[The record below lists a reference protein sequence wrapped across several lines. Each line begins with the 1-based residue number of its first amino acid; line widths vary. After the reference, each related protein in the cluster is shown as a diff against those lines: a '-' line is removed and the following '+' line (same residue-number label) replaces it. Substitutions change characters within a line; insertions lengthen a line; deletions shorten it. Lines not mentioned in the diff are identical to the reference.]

1 MFNRCTDERSIAK
14 HERVAV
20 IAVVDYGAGNLRS
33 VTNVLD
39 LLQAKY
45 QVVCDAS
52 SIAGAS
58 KVLLPGVGHFGQLS
72 SAIDQLDL
80 RSALID
86 SISAGVPYLGICLG
100 MQVLFSGS
108 DESPESLGLG
118 IFNASVHKFETS
130 ERIPHMGW
138 NTLESQGPSLLVN
151 ASQVR
156 ERAYFAHSYYCPA
169 VPSTTFTCEYG
180 SVFSAV
186 VEHNNVFGVQFHP
199 EKSAQFGV
207 GVIRKFVGL

>member
-1 MFNRCTDERSIAK
+1 
-14 HERVAV
+14 V

-156 ERAYFAHSYYCPA
+156 ERAYFAHSYYCPV

>member
-1 MFNRCTDERSIAK
+1 MFNRCADERPIAEHK
-14 HERVAV
+14 RVAV
-20 IAVVDYGAGNLRS
+20 IAVIDYGAGNLRS

-45 QVVCDAS
+45 RIVRDAA
-52 SIAGAS
+52 SISEAS

-80 RSALID
+80 RSALIK
-86 SISAGVPYLGICLG
+86 SIRSGIPYLGICLG

-108 DESPESLGLG
+108 DESPESKGLG
-118 IFNASVHKFETS
+118 IFDASVHKFESS
-130 ERIPHMGW
+130 ERVPHMGW
-138 NTLESQGPSLLVN
+138 NTLESQAPSVLVEAN
-151 ASQVR
+151 QVQ
-156 ERAYFAHSYYCPA
+156 ERAYFAHSYFCPV

-186 VEHNNVFGVQFHP
+186 VEYNNVFGVQFHP

>member
-1 MFNRCTDERSIAK
+1 MI
-14 HERVAV
+14 AV
-20 IAVVDYGAGNLRS
+20 IDYGAGNLRS

-39 LLQAKY
+39 LLQAEY
-45 QVVCDAS
+45 RVVRDAA
-52 SIAGAS
+52 SISEAS

-80 RSALID
+80 RSALIN
-86 SISAGVPYLGICLG
+86 SIRSGIPYLGICLG

-108 DESPESLGLG
+108 DESPESKGLG
-118 IFNASVHKFETS
+118 IFDASVHKFESS
-130 ERIPHMGW
+130 ERVPHMGW
-138 NTLESQGPSLLVN
+138 NTLESQAPSVLVE

-156 ERAYFAHSYYCPA
+156 ERAYFAHSYFCPV

-207 GVIRKFVGL
+207 GVIQKFVGL

>member
-52 SIAGAS
+52 SITGAS

-156 ERAYFAHSYYCPA
+156 ERAYFAHSYYCPV

>member
-1 MFNRCTDERSIAK
+1 MFNRCADERPIAEHK
-14 HERVAV
+14 RVAV
-20 IAVVDYGAGNLRS
+20 IAVIDYGAGNLRS

-45 QVVCDAS
+45 RIVRDAA
-52 SIAGAS
+52 SISEAS

-80 RSALID
+80 RSALIN
-86 SISAGVPYLGICLG
+86 SIRSGIPYLGICLG

-108 DESPESLGLG
+108 DESPKSKGLG
-118 IFNASVHKFETS
+118 IFDASVHKFESS
-130 ERIPHMGW
+130 ERVPHMGW
-138 NTLESQGPSLLVN
+138 NTLESQAPSVLVE

-156 ERAYFAHSYYCPA
+156 ERAYFAHSYFCPV

-186 VEHNNVFGVQFHP
+186 VEENNVFGVQFHP

>member
-1 MFNRCTDERSIAK
+1 MI
-14 HERVAV
+14 AV
-20 IAVVDYGAGNLRS
+20 IDYGAGNLRS

-39 LLQAKY
+39 LFQAEY
-45 QVVCDAS
+45 QVVRDAS
-52 SIAGAS
+52 SISQAS

-80 RSALID
+80 RSALIE
-86 SISAGVPYLGICLG
+86 SIRSGIPYLGICLG

-108 DESPESLGLG
+108 DESPESKGLG
-118 IFNASVHKFETS
+118 IFDASVHKFESS
-130 ERIPHMGW
+130 ERVPHMGW
-138 NTLESQGPSLLVN
+138 NTLDSQAPSALVEAN
-151 ASQVR
+151 QVQ
-156 ERAYFAHSYYCPA
+156 EYAYFAHSYFCPV

-186 VEHNNVFGVQFHP
+186 VEENNVFGVQFHP

>member
-1 MFNRCTDERSIAK
+1 
-14 HERVAV
+14 V
-20 IAVVDYGAGNLRS
+20 IAVIDYGAGNLRS

-39 LLQAKY
+39 LLQAEY
-45 QVVCDAS
+45 QVVRDAS
-52 SIAGAS
+52 SISEAS

-86 SISAGVPYLGICLG
+86 SIRSGIPYLGICLG

-108 DESPESLGLG
+108 DESPESKGLG
-118 IFNASVHKFETS
+118 IFDASVHKFESS
-130 ERIPHMGW
+130 ERVPHMGW
-138 NTLESQGPSLLVN
+138 NTLESQAPSVLVEAN
-151 ASQVR
+151 QAQ
-156 ERAYFAHSYYCPA
+156 EHAYFAHSYFCPV
-169 VPSTTFTCEYG
+169 VPYTTFTCEYG

-186 VEHNNVFGVQFHP
+186 VEENNVFGVQFHP

-207 GVIRKFVGL
+207 SVIRKFVGL

>member
-1 MFNRCTDERSIAK
+1 MFNRCTDERSVAK

-118 IFNASVHKFETS
+118 IFDASVHKFETS

-138 NTLESQGPSLLVN
+138 NTIDSQAPSALIE
-151 ASQVR
+151 ASQVQ
-156 ERAYFAHSYYCPA
+156 EHAYFAHSYFCPV
-169 VPSTTFTCEYG
+169 VPSTTFTCAYG

-186 VEHNNVFGVQFHP
+186 VEEKNVFGVQFHP

>member
-1 MFNRCTDERSIAK
+1 MFDRCADERSVTK
-14 HERVAV
+14 HKRAAV

-39 LLQAKY
+39 LLQAEY

-52 SIAGAS
+52 SISQAS

-80 RSALID
+80 RSALIN
-86 SISAGVPYLGICLG
+86 SIRSGIPYLGICLG

-108 DESPESLGLG
+108 DESPESKGLG
-118 IFNASVHKFETS
+118 IFDASVHKFESS
-130 ERIPHMGW
+130 ERVPHMGW
-138 NTLESQGPSLLVN
+138 NTLESQAPSVLVE
-151 ASQVR
+151 ASQVQ
-156 ERAYFAHSYYCPA
+156 ERAYFAHSYFCPV

-199 EKSAQFGV
+199 EKSSQFGV

>member
-1 MFNRCTDERSIAK
+1 MFNRCTDERSVAK

-80 RSALID
+80 RSALIN
-86 SISAGVPYLGICLG
+86 SIRNGIPYLGICLG

-118 IFNASVHKFETS
+118 IFDASVHKFETS

-138 NTLESQGPSLLVN
+138 NTIDSQAPSALIE
-151 ASQVR
+151 ASQVQ
-156 ERAYFAHSYYCPA
+156 ERAYFAHSYFCPV

-186 VEHNNVFGVQFHP
+186 VEDKNVFGVQFHP

>member
-1 MFNRCTDERSIAK
+1 MFDRCADERSVAK
-14 HERVAV
+14 HKRAAV
-20 IAVVDYGAGNLRS
+20 IAVIDYGAGNLRS

-39 LLQAKY
+39 LLQAEY
-45 QVVCDAS
+45 QVVRDAS
-52 SIAGAS
+52 SISGAS

-86 SISAGVPYLGICLG
+86 SIRSGIPYLGICLG

-108 DESPESLGLG
+108 DESPESKGLG
-118 IFNASVHKFETS
+118 IFDASVHKFETS

-138 NTLESQGPSLLVN
+138 NTLESQAPSVLVEAN
-151 ASQVR
+151 QAQ
-156 ERAYFAHSYYCPA
+156 ERAYFAHSYFCPV

>member
-1 MFNRCTDERSIAK
+1 
-14 HERVAV
+14 V
-20 IAVVDYGAGNLRS
+20 IAVIDYGAGNLRS

-45 QVVCDAS
+45 RIVRDAA
-52 SIAGAS
+52 SISEAS

-80 RSALID
+80 RSALIN
-86 SISAGVPYLGICLG
+86 SIRSGIPYLGICLG

-108 DESPESLGLG
+108 DESPESKGLG
-118 IFNASVHKFETS
+118 IFDASVHKFESS
-130 ERIPHMGW
+130 ERVPHMGW
-138 NTLESQGPSLLVN
+138 NTLESQAPSVLVEAN
-151 ASQVR
+151 QVQ
-156 ERAYFAHSYYCPA
+156 ERAYFAHSYFCPV

-186 VEHNNVFGVQFHP
+186 VEYNNVFGVQFHP

>member
-1 MFNRCTDERSIAK
+1 MFNRCTDERSVAK

-118 IFNASVHKFETS
+118 IFDASVHKFETS

-138 NTLESQGPSLLVN
+138 NTIDSQAPSALIE
-151 ASQVR
+151 ASQVQ
-156 ERAYFAHSYYCPA
+156 EHAYFAHSYFCP
-169 VPSTTFTCEYG
+169 VVSSTTFTCEYG

-186 VEHNNVFGVQFHP
+186 VEEKNVFGVQFHP

>member
-1 MFNRCTDERSIAK
+1 MFNRCADERPIAEHK
-14 HERVAV
+14 RVAV
-20 IAVVDYGAGNLRS
+20 IAVIDYGAGNLRS

-45 QVVCDAS
+45 RIVRDAA
-52 SIAGAS
+52 SISEAS

-80 RSALID
+80 RSALIN
-86 SISAGVPYLGICLG
+86 SIRSGIPYLGICLG

-108 DESPESLGLG
+108 DESPESKGLG
-118 IFNASVHKFETS
+118 IFDASVHKFESS
-130 ERIPHMGW
+130 ERVPHMGW
-138 NTLESQGPSLLVN
+138 NTLESQAPSVLVEAN
-151 ASQVR
+151 QVQ
-156 ERAYFAHSYYCPA
+156 ERAYFAHSYFCPV

-186 VEHNNVFGVQFHP
+186 VEYNNVFGVQFHP

>member
-138 NTLESQGPSLLVN
+138 NTIESQAPSALVET
-151 ASQVR
+151 SQVR
-156 ERAYFAHSYYCPA
+156 EHAYFAHSYFCPV

-186 VEHNNVFGVQFHP
+186 VEDKNVFGVQFHP
-199 EKSAQFGV
+199 EKSAHFGV
-207 GVIRKFVGL
+207 GVVRKFVGL

>member
-1 MFNRCTDERSIAK
+1 M
-14 HERVAV
+14 

-39 LLQAKY
+39 LLRAKY

-52 SIAGAS
+52 SITHAS

-72 SAIDQLDL
+72 SAIDRLDL

-86 SISAGVPYLGICLG
+86 SIHSGIPYLGICLG

-108 DESPESLGLG
+108 DESPESRGLG
-118 IFNASVHKFETS
+118 IFDASVHKFESS
-130 ERIPHMGW
+130 ERVPHMGW
-138 NTLESQGPSLLVN
+138 NTLDSQAPSVLVKAN
-151 ASQVR
+151 QVH
-156 ERAYFAHSYYCPA
+156 EHAYFAHSYFCPV

-186 VEHNNVFGVQFHP
+186 VEENNVFGVQFHP

>member
-1 MFNRCTDERSIAK
+1 MFDRCADERSVAK
-14 HERVAV
+14 HKRAAV
-20 IAVVDYGAGNLRS
+20 IAVIDYGAGNLRS

-39 LLQAKY
+39 LLQAEY

-52 SIAGAS
+52 SISQAS

-80 RSALID
+80 RSALIN
-86 SISAGVPYLGICLG
+86 SIRSGIPYLGICLG

-108 DESPESLGLG
+108 DESPKSKGLG
-118 IFNASVHKFETS
+118 IFDASVHKFESS
-130 ERIPHMGW
+130 ERVPHMGW
-138 NTLESQGPSLLVN
+138 NTLESQAPSALIE
-151 ASQVR
+151 ADQVR
-156 ERAYFAHSYYCPA
+156 EHAYFAHSYFCPV

>member
-1 MFNRCTDERSIAK
+1 MFNRCADERSVAEHK
-14 HERVAV
+14 RVAV

-39 LLQAKY
+39 LLQAEY
-45 QVVCDAS
+45 QVVCDAP
-52 SIAGAS
+52 SISRAS

-80 RSALID
+80 RSALMD
-86 SISAGVPYLGICLG
+86 LISAGIPYLGICLG

-108 DESPESLGLG
+108 EESPESKGLG
-118 IFNASVHKFETS
+118 IFDATVHKFETS

-138 NTLESQGPSLLVN
+138 NTIESQGPSLLVN
-151 ASQVR
+151 ASQVQ
-156 ERAYFAHSYYCPA
+156 ERAYFAHSYFCPV

-207 GVIRKFVGL
+207 GVIQKFVDL

>member
-138 NTLESQGPSLLVN
+138 NTIESQAPSALVET
-151 ASQVR
+151 SQVQ
-156 ERAYFAHSYYCPA
+156 EHAYFAHSYFCP
-169 VPSTTFTCEYG
+169 VVQSTTFTCEYG

-186 VEHNNVFGVQFHP
+186 VEDKNVFGVQFHP
-199 EKSAQFGV
+199 EKSAHFGV
-207 GVIRKFVGL
+207 GVVRKFVGL

>member
-1 MFNRCTDERSIAK
+1 MI
-14 HERVAV
+14 AV
-20 IAVVDYGAGNLRS
+20 IDYGAGNLRS

-39 LLQAKY
+39 LLQAEY

-52 SIAGAS
+52 SISQAS

-80 RSALID
+80 RSALIN
-86 SISAGVPYLGICLG
+86 SIRSGIPYLGICLG

-108 DESPESLGLG
+108 DESPESKGLG
-118 IFNASVHKFETS
+118 IFDASVHKFESS
-130 ERIPHMGW
+130 ERVPHMGW
-138 NTLESQGPSLLVN
+138 NTLESQAPSVLVE
-151 ASQVR
+151 ASQVQ
-156 ERAYFAHSYYCPA
+156 ERAYFAHSYFCPV

>member
-1 MFNRCTDERSIAK
+1 MFDRCADERSVTK
-14 HERVAV
+14 HKRAAV

-39 LLQAKY
+39 LLQAEY
-45 QVVCDAS
+45 RVVRDAS
-52 SIAGAS
+52 SISQAS

-72 SAIDQLDL
+72 DAINRLDL

-86 SISAGVPYLGICLG
+86 QIGAGIPYLGICLG

-108 DESPESLGLG
+108 DESPESKGLG
-118 IFNASVHKFETS
+118 FFDASVHKFEIS

-138 NTLESQGPSLLVN
+138 NTIESQAPSLLVE
-151 ASQVR
+151 ASHVQ
-156 ERAYFAHSYYCPA
+156 ERAYFAHSYFCPV

-207 GVIRKFVGL
+207 GVIQKFVGL

>member
-138 NTLESQGPSLLVN
+138 NTIESQAPSALVET
-151 ASQVR
+151 SQVQ
-156 ERAYFAHSYYCPA
+156 EHAYFAHSYFCPV

-186 VEHNNVFGVQFHP
+186 VEDKNVFGVQFHP
-199 EKSAQFGV
+199 EKSAHFGV

>member
-156 ERAYFAHSYYCPA
+156 ERAYFAHSYYCPV

>member
-1 MFNRCTDERSIAK
+1 M
-14 HERVAV
+14 

-39 LLQAKY
+39 LLQAEY

-52 SIAGAS
+52 SITHAS

-72 SAIDQLDL
+72 SAIDRLDL

-86 SISAGVPYLGICLG
+86 SIHSGIPYLGICLG

-108 DESPESLGLG
+108 DESPESKGLG
-118 IFNASVHKFETS
+118 IFDASVHKFESS
-130 ERIPHMGW
+130 ERVPHMGW
-138 NTLESQGPSLLVN
+138 NTLDSQAPSALVEAN
-151 ASQVR
+151 QVQ
-156 ERAYFAHSYYCPA
+156 EYAYFAHSYFCPV

-186 VEHNNVFGVQFHP
+186 VEENNVFGVQFHP

-207 GVIRKFVGL
+207 GVIRKFLGL

>member
-1 MFNRCTDERSIAK
+1 MFNRCTDERSVAK

-39 LLQAKY
+39 LLQAEY

-80 RSALID
+80 RSALIN
-86 SISAGVPYLGICLG
+86 SIRNGIPYLGICLG

-118 IFNASVHKFETS
+118 IFDASVHKFETS

-138 NTLESQGPSLLVN
+138 NTIDSQAPSALIE
-151 ASQVR
+151 ASQVQ
-156 ERAYFAHSYYCPA
+156 EHAYFAHSYFCPV

-186 VEHNNVFGVQFHP
+186 VEEKNVFGVQFHP

>member
-1 MFNRCTDERSIAK
+1 MI
-14 HERVAV
+14 AV
-20 IAVVDYGAGNLRS
+20 IDYGAGNLRS

-39 LLQAKY
+39 LLQAEY
-45 QVVCDAS
+45 RVVRDAS
-52 SIAGAS
+52 SISQAS

-80 RSALID
+80 RSVLIN
-86 SISAGVPYLGICLG
+86 SIRSGIPYLGICLG

-108 DESPESLGLG
+108 DESPESKGLG
-118 IFNASVHKFETS
+118 IFDASVHKFESS
-130 ERIPHMGW
+130 ERVPHMGW
-138 NTLESQGPSLLVN
+138 NTLESQAPSVLVE

-156 ERAYFAHSYYCPA
+156 ERAYFAHSYFCPV

-186 VEHNNVFGVQFHP
+186 VEYNNVFGVQFHP

>member
-1 MFNRCTDERSIAK
+1 
-14 HERVAV
+14 V

>member
-1 MFNRCTDERSIAK
+1 
-14 HERVAV
+14 V

-151 ASQVR
+151 VSQVR
-156 ERAYFAHSYYCPA
+156 ERAYFAHSYYCPV
-169 VPSTTFTCEYG
+169 VPSTTFICEYG

>member
-1 MFNRCTDERSIAK
+1 MFNRCTDERSVAK

-138 NTLESQGPSLLVN
+138 NTIESQAPSALVET
-151 ASQVR
+151 SQVQ
-156 ERAYFAHSYYCPA
+156 EHAYFAHSYFCPV

-186 VEHNNVFGVQFHP
+186 VEDKNVFGVQFHP
-199 EKSAQFGV
+199 EKSAHFGV

>member
-1 MFNRCTDERSIAK
+1 M
-14 HERVAV
+14 

>member
-1 MFNRCTDERSIAK
+1 
-14 HERVAV
+14 
-20 IAVVDYGAGNLRS
+20 
-33 VTNVLD
+33 
-39 LLQAKY
+39 
-45 QVVCDAS
+45 
-52 SIAGAS
+52 
-58 KVLLPGVGHFGQLS
+58 LS

-138 NTLESQGPSLLVN
+138 NTIESQAPSALVET
-151 ASQVR
+151 SQVQ
-156 ERAYFAHSYYCPA
+156 EHAYFAHSYFCPV

-186 VEHNNVFGVQFHP
+186 VEDKNVFGVQFHP
-199 EKSAQFGV
+199 EKSAHFGV

>member
-1 MFNRCTDERSIAK
+1 MFNRCTDERSVAK

-118 IFNASVHKFETS
+118 IFDGSVHKFETS

-138 NTLESQGPSLLVN
+138 NTIDSQAPSALIE
-151 ASQVR
+151 ASQVQ
-156 ERAYFAHSYYCPA
+156 EHAYFAHSYFCPV

-186 VEHNNVFGVQFHP
+186 VEEKNVFGVQFHP

>member
-1 MFNRCTDERSIAK
+1 MI
-14 HERVAV
+14 AV
-20 IAVVDYGAGNLRS
+20 IDYGAGNLRS
-33 VTNVLD
+33 VTNVLN
-39 LLQAKY
+39 LLQAEY

-52 SIAGAS
+52 SISEAS

-80 RSALID
+80 RSALIN
-86 SISAGVPYLGICLG
+86 SIRSGIPYLGICLG

-108 DESPESLGLG
+108 DESPESKGLG
-118 IFNASVHKFETS
+118 IFDASVHKFESS
-130 ERIPHMGW
+130 ERVPHMGW
-138 NTLESQGPSLLVN
+138 NTLESQAPSVLVE
-151 ASQVR
+151 ASQVQ
-156 ERAYFAHSYYCPA
+156 ERAYFAHSYFCPV

-186 VEHNNVFGVQFHP
+186 VEENNVFGVQFHP

-207 GVIRKFVGL
+207 GVIQKFVGL